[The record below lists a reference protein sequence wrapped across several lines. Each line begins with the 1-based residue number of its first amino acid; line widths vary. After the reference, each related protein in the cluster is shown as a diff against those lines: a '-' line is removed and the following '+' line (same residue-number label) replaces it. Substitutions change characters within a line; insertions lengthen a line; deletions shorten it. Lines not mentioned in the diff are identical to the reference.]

1 MIPFAAPIMGL
12 INVFGLAIDAKDVIS
27 YLPKNMPKNMI
38 ESVHDGATKTF
49 DHAKN
54 WLDITSEHVGRT
66 AAKARQSWRSNSLDA
81 KDVISYL
88 PKNMPKNMIESVH
101 DGATKTFDHAKN
113 WLDITSE
120 HVGRTAAKARQSW
133 RSNSLGAVAASSRW
147 REYMPDLYD
156 RQKGK
161 DALCGNALPNLYIGI
176 PWINRRLNPGI
187 EVDHVIPRSLGG
199 SDEIDNL
206 QLTRREYN
214 RAKGNKIGPQL
225 ESAIREFCPR

>member
-1 MIPFAAPIMGL
+1 MIFDWLLTLELFIGIFVSSLLSDRLNGKLVGKSMIPFAAPIMGF
-12 INVFGLAIDAKDVIS
+12 INVFSLAI
-27 YLPKNMPKNMI
+27 
-38 ESVHDGATKTF
+38 
-49 DHAKN
+49 
-54 WLDITSEHVGRT
+54 
-66 AAKARQSWRSNSLDA
+66 DA